1 MKIEYDPIKRAQ
13 TWAERELDFARSLEV
28 FQGMHLTGTDERRN
42 YAEVRFITV
51 GKLDG
56 RLVVLV
62 WTLRGE
68 VRRIIS
74 MRKANEREKAH
85 FEARL
90 DRP

>member
-13 TWAERELDFARSLEV
+13 TWAERELDFARSPEV
-28 FQGMHLTGTDERRN
+28 FQGMHLTGTDERKN
-42 YAEVRFITV
+42 YAE
-51 GKLDG
+51 D

>member
-13 TWAERELDFARSLEV
+13 TWAERELDFARSLDV

-74 MRKANEREKAH
+74 MRKANECEKT
-85 FEARL
+85 L
-90 DRP
+90 YDRYVE